1 MPLFWLSL
9 NFIVGILLADWSGWR
24 WTVWIGLALFSLA
37 LWLLLPRLPWRRL
50 AGLGNTDRRL
60 KLPPV
65 LLLTALALG
74 GMRFQ
79 PASPAFTPQ
88 DLAFYNGRGAAELTG
103 WVVEPSDRRDT
114 STLLRLHIERVTY
127 PEEGVAYTVSGQLLA
142 LLPPGGDWQYGEWLV
157 LTGQPV
163 DPPEGADFSY
173 RDYLARQGVYTYLA
187 YPRVFSL
194 DGERRAGSPLLAA
207 IYALRERAHRT
218 VEALFPPPEGP
229 LLDGILL
236 GLDRGLP
243 PETEEAFRRSGT
255 SHIIAISG

>member
-9 NFIVGILLADWSGWR
+9 SFILGILLADWSGLR
-24 WTVWIGLALFSLA
+24 WPVWLALALLTLA
-37 LWLLLPRLPWRRL
+37 LWPLLTRLPWRRL
-50 AGLGNTDRRL
+50 AGLGKADRRL

-74 GMRFQ
+74 GLRFQ
-79 PASPAFTPQ
+79 LASPAFTPQ

-103 WVVEPSDRRDT
+103 WVVEPPDRRDT
-114 STLLRLHIERVTY
+114 STLLRLQIERISFPQDSAAIEVR
-127 PEEGVAYTVSGQLLA
+127 GQLLA
-142 LLPPGGDWQYGEWLV
+142 LLPPSGNWQYGERMLV
-157 LTGQPV
+157 SGQPV

-173 RDYLARQGVYTYLA
+173 RDYLARQGVFTYLA
-187 YPRVFSL
+187 YPRVGGL

>member
-1 MPLFWLSL
+1 MPLFWISLS
-9 NFIVGILLADWSGWR
+9 FILGIILADWSGWR
-24 WTVWIGLALFSLA
+24 WPVWLALGLVPLA
-37 LWLLLPRLPWRRL
+37 LWPLLARLPWRRL
-50 AGLGNTDRRL
+50 AGLGITDRRQFQ
-60 KLPPV
+60 PPV

-74 GMRFQ
+74 GLRFQ
-79 PASPAFTPQ
+79 LARPAFTPQ
-88 DLAFYNGRGAAELTG
+88 DLAFYNGHGAAELTG
-103 WVVEPSDRRDT
+103 WVIEPSDRRDT
-114 STLLRLHIERVTY
+114 STLLRLQIES
-127 PEEGVAYTVSGQLLA
+127 VSFPQDGADYAVRGQLLA
-142 LLPPGGDWQYGEWLV
+142 LLPPGGDWQYGERL
-157 LTGQPV
+157 LLSGQPV

-187 YPRVFSL
+187 YPRVRGL
-194 DGERRAGSPLLAA
+194 DGARRAGSPVLAA

-243 PETEEAFRRSGT
+243 PEAEDAFRRSGT